1 MRAVLNAK
9 PSNGHAGM
17 SLGGLLHFNAAL
29 QQYFD
34 FSISVAFKHPL
45 RGEWFQAVEE
55 DILAIV

>member
-9 PSNGHAGM
+9 PSNGHACM

-34 FSISVAFKHPL
+34 FSISVAFKHPF
-45 RGEWFQAVEE
+45 RG
-55 DILAIV
+55 

>member
-9 PSNGHAGM
+9 HSNGHAGM
-17 SLGGLLHFNAAL
+17 SLGVLLHFNAAM

-45 RGEWFQAVEE
+45 RGAWVPA
-55 DILAIV
+55 